1 MEIKSI
7 VTTITKF
14 IYLLLTNIITI
25 ILITIITMITLILI
39 TIVTIRGTSWSCQ
52 RVLSLTNKHP
62 LRLVR
67 LYGATHFGL
76 YNSLSIIIIIIVVI
90 PNCGSYGPTT
100 LLYSLVQL
108 TREKIKTKNILEYYI
123 LRSMQIY
130 YLICTVAMGRSR

>member
-7 VTTITKF
+7 ATTITKF
-14 IYLLLTNIITI
+14 IHLLLSNIITI
-25 ILITIITMITLILI
+25 ILIIIITMITLILI

-76 YNSLSIIIIIIVVI
+76 YDPLSIIIIIVVI
-90 PNCGSYGPTT
+90 HNYDGYGPTT
-100 LLYSLVQL
+100 LLFS
-108 TREKIKTKNILEYYI
+108 
-123 LRSMQIY
+123 SMQ
-130 YLICTVAMGRSR
+130 LNEGKNGRKYCI

>member
-7 VTTITKF
+7 ATTITKF
-14 IYLLLTNIITI
+14 IHLLLANIITI

-62 LRLVR
+62 PRLVR

-76 YNSLSIIIIIIVVI
+76 YDPLSIIIIIVVI
-90 PNCGSYGPTT
+90 HNYDGYGPTT
-100 LLYSLVQL
+100 LLFSLVQL
-108 TREKIKTKNILEYYI
+108 NVGKNQNEKYLGKLHLKSNTNI
-123 LRSMQIY
+123 
-130 YLICTVAMGRSR
+130 